1 MNKLTMVAVALV
13 SMSGFALA
21 GDAKDPKA
29 GAPKADAP
37 KAGAPAPKADAPKA
51 GDMKMEMKP
60 PQELADMAKTM
71 TGTWKCSGKVLG
83 MDMKT
88 MQDMT
93 ATAKLKLDMD
103 GYWMHLTYDSKMGK
117 MPFHFEEFT
126 TYDTMSKQWRR
137 VMLENNGG
145 QNIGTS
151 TGPKDNKMDW
161 ELATTG
167 MMGQGMF
174 KDHEDWTDLKAGFKS
189 WGEMSMDK
197 GKTWTKV
204 YEQTCKK

>member
-1 MNKLTMVAVALV
+1 MNKLMMVAVALV

-37 KAGAPAPKADAPKA
+37 KT

-60 PQELADMAKTM
+60 PQELADMAKAM
-71 TGTWKCSGKVLG
+71 TGTWKCTGKVLG
-83 MDMKT
+83 PDMKT
-88 MQDMT
+88 MGDMT
-93 ATAKLKLDMD
+93 ATAKLALDMN

-117 MPFHFEEFT
+117 MPFHFEEYT
-126 TYDTMSKQWRR
+126 TYDSMAKNWRR
-137 VMLENNGG
+137 VMIENTGG

-161 ELATTG
+161 ELATVG
-167 MMGQGMF
+167 MMGAGMF
-174 KDHEDWTDLKAGFKS
+174 KDHEDWSDLKTGFKS